1 MTSRIMILGTA
12 SGAGKSTV
20 AAGIIRALTNRG
32 YSVCPYKSQN
42 MSLNSHIDIEGGEM
56 GRAQVLQA
64 ECANIEPMAWMNP
77 ILLKPLGDTKSQ
89 VIFMGKPIKNMTAK
103 EYEAGKSALKGILI
117 DDFIKRT
124 SEYDFTVIEGAG
136 SPAEINLRT
145 NDIVNMG
152 FAELSDSDAI
162 LVGDIDKGG
171 IFASLYGTIMLLS
184 EKERKRIKGFV
195 INKFRGDV
203 DILRPGIEMME
214 NMLKIP
220 CLGIIPY
227 TLFNLEEED
236 GAVELNKK
244 ANGPIDVAVI
254 HLPHISNF
262 TDFNALESEDDVSVR
277 YVDSADELKTPDLL
291 IIPGTRNTI
300 GDLRHLKSTGLFQK
314 ILEYA
319 EGIKTSNKRIIGIC
333 GGYQMLLDEV
343 KDPRGIE
350 GSIPIETGLSLLKGT
365 TEMGVTKTQK
375 RTIGKAL
382 FNGKELNIKGYEIH
396 AGMTETEED
405 PFIKKSEES
414 DGAKS
419 PDEKIIGTYFHGVF
433 DTAEFRG
440 ELLNEIRSGKGM
452 EPRLS
457 PDFQSLRIKEMD
469 RLGQLMEDSLDMDKI
484 IRIAGRI

>member
-42 MSLNSHIDIEGGEM
+42 MSLNSHIDINGGEM

-77 ILLKPLGDTKSQ
+77 ILLKPLGDTRSQ

-103 EYEAGKSALKGILI
+103 EYEAYKPDLKGILL
-117 DDFIKRT
+117 DDFIKKT
-124 SEYDFTVIEGAG
+124 SEYDIVVIEGAG

-152 FAELSDSDAI
+152 FAELSDTDAI

-171 IFASLYGTIMLLS
+171 VFAALYGTVMLLS
-184 EKERKRIKGFV
+184 EKERKRIKGFI

-214 NMLKIP
+214 KMLNIP

-227 TLFNLEEED
+227 ERFRLEEED
-236 GAVELNKK
+236 GAIELNKK
-244 ANGPIDVAVI
+244 VKGPIDIAVI

-262 TDFNALESEDDVSVR
+262 TDFDALDKEEDVTVR
-277 YVDSADELKTPDLL
+277 YVDSPEELQSPDLL
-291 IIPGTRNTI
+291 IIPGTKNTI
-300 GDLRHLKSTGLFQK
+300 GDLIHIKNNGLFKK
-314 ILEYA
+314 IQDYA
-319 EGIKTSNKRIIGIC
+319 SGMEDNRHRIIGIC
-333 GGYQMLLDEV
+333 GGYQMLLDEIR
-343 KDPRGIE
+343 DPLKVE
-350 GSIPIETGLSLLKGT
+350 GDIPMEKGLSILSGV
-365 TEMGVTKTQK
+365 TEMGETKIQW
-375 RTIGKAL
+375 RTKGTAL
-382 FNGKELNIKGYEIH
+382 FNGQKHLVEGYEIH
-396 AGMTETEED
+396 AGKTETKENH
-405 PFIKKSEES
+405 FIEKSDAF

-419 PDEKIIGTYFHGVF
+419 IDEKIIGTYFHGIF
-433 DTAEFRG
+433 DEVGFRN
-440 ELLNEIRSGKGM
+440 ELLNEVRKDKGM
-452 EPRLS
+452 ELKVS
-457 PDFQSLRIKEMD
+457 PDFKELKIKEMD
-469 RLGQLMEDSLDMDKI
+469 RLGQLMEDSLDMDMI
-484 IRIAGRI
+484 IKIAGRL